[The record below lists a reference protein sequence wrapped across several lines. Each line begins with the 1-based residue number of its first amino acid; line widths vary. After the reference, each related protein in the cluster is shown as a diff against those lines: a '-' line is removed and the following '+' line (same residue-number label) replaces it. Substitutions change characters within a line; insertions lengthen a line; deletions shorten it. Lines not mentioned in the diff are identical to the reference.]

1 MHQMKIAMSIDFDAS
16 RCGGKN
22 GRAQIYQRIYQRF
35 LVFPNELR
43 CTLLSLKMLR
53 MSILHKRQFIS
64 ELPLC
69 SPILDL
75 KKGPPEQAKRRY
87 ITRLTFPIF

>member
-1 MHQMKIAMSIDFDAS
+1 MHQMKIAMSIDFDAN

-43 CTLLSLKMLR
+43 CTLLSLKVLKMN
-53 MSILHKRQFIS
+53 ILQKKQFIS

-69 SPILDL
+69 SPREHRFNTSSLFL
-75 KKGPPEQAKRRY
+75 KFSKY
-87 ITRLTFPIF
+87 LIS

>member
-35 LVFPNELR
+35 LVFPNEL
-43 CTLLSLKMLR
+43 
-53 MSILHKRQFIS
+53 
-64 ELPLC
+64 PLC